1 MSFVF
6 TDAAGNSATLDT
18 WPFVIDRA
26 MDLPVIEISL
36 PLENEIITSDFV
48 FSGVMYDDDEVRRV
62 YWRIDDGEDRI
73 IEGANGY
80 SVPIPLL
87 SLTDNEHTIT
97 VSAED
102 IYGARSAPVTRTIR
116 VSLEEPRAQ
125 VLLPV
130 LSQIV
135 RETVVLSGIASDN
148 NGISK
153 VQVSLDGGNSYNDAS
168 GTTEWNY
175 QFNSKIFKDG
185 THLVFVKVWDGC
197 DITAL
202 YSSLINIDNTAPE
215 VVLESP
221 VDGMVTA
228 GDVYITGRAV
238 DAVLLD
244 TINIEVRSL
253 EGREIP
259 EAIRSRRV
267 VPGSILMET
276 LDLSSLADG
285 IYNIE
290 VWAKDKAQNVTR
302 VSRNVELFKDTQ
314 RNFVDNLYPLNGEH
328 VQGTFNLYGY
338 VGGVDKAAQVTLSI
352 NDIDAGTA
360 EVTGAG
366 YYRFTLSGENL
377 KEGLNSLVVR
387 GVFNGEETVKSS
399 VRNLYYKP
407 SGAWVTIDS
416 LNMGDFAYDRPWLT
430 GRAGYA
436 LSPED
441 EEILADKKAGKELR
455 AAVGT
460 KKPEYIELSFDN
472 GRTFFRA
479 EGEKGWRC
487 RLETGEMA
495 EGLHYLI
502 VRAAMVNGET
512 AVTRTLIRVDKT
524 PPWIR
529 LVSPQAGGRYN
540 QSLEYT
546 AFAGDNAEL
555 KDLRYHLRQGDKA
568 FYEVPGFIQGLYFES
583 TIPPFVRQVWNEAP
597 GIFAGGATYMDF
609 GMGLSFFG
617 DNVKVQLQYGF
628 MTQDLYES
636 LGGTQTLRYGG
647 HTLGLKLL
655 ANIYTLDFGGFAG
668 PGWEWLS
675 ASFGLGANFSLF
687 DLGGQGYTQSGKASW
702 LSALLV
708 QVEFPKVTIPKRS
721 FLRTFS
727 FFTEGQLWFVPTDVK
742 ADEQGIKTVIPHIT
756 VGLRA
761 YIF

>member
-1 MSFVF
+1 
-6 TDAAGNSATLDT
+6 
-18 WPFVIDRA
+18 
-26 MDLPVIEISL
+26 
-36 PLENEIITSDFV
+36 
-48 FSGVMYDDDEVRRV
+48 
-62 YWRIDDGEDRI
+62 
-73 IEGANGY
+73 
-80 SVPIPLL
+80 
-87 SLTDNEHTIT
+87 
-97 VSAED
+97 
-102 IYGARSAPVTRTIR
+102 
-116 VSLEEPRAQ
+116 

-130 LSQIV
+130 FNQIV
-135 RETVVLSGIASDN
+135 KETVVLSGIASDN
-148 NGISK
+148 NGIDK
-153 VQVSLDGGNSYNDAS
+153 VQVSLDSGNSYNDAS
-168 GTTEWNY
+168 GTAEWSY
-175 QFNSKIFKDG
+175 QFNSKILQDG
-185 THLVFVKVWDGC
+185 THVVFIQVWDGC

-221 VDGMVTA
+221 MDGLVTA
-228 GDVYITGRAV
+228 EDVYITGRAV
-238 DAVLLD
+238 DTILLD

-259 EAIRSRRV
+259 EAIRNRQV
-267 VPGSILMET
+267 VPGSILMEA
-276 LDLSSLADG
+276 LDLSPLADG

-290 VWAKDKAQNVTR
+290 VWAKDKAENITR
-302 VSRNVELFKDTQ
+302 VSRNVELFKDKQ

-338 VGGVDKAAQVTLSI
+338 VGGLDKASYVSLSI

-360 EVTGAG
+360 EVTEAG
-366 YYRFTLSGENL
+366 YYRFVLSGDKL
-377 KEGLNSLVVR
+377 KEGLNSLVVH
-387 GVFNGEETVKSS
+387 GVFGGKEIVKSS

-430 GRAGYA
+430 GQGGYT

-441 EEILADKKAGKELR
+441 GEILADKKAGKELR
-455 AAVGT
+455 AGVEA
-460 KKPEYIELSFDN
+460 KKPEHIELSFDN

-479 EGEKGWRC
+479 EGGKDGGWRY

-502 VRAAMVNGET
+502 VRAVMVNGET
-512 AVTRTLIRVDKT
+512 AVTRTLIQVDKT

-529 LVSPQAGGRYN
+529 LVAPQAGGRYN

-546 AFAGDNAEL
+546 AFAGDNVEL
-555 KDLRYHLRQGDKA
+555 KGLSYHLRQGDKA

-583 TIPPFVRQVWNEAP
+583 TIPPFVRQIWNEAP
-597 GIFAGGATYMDF
+597 GIFSGGATYMDF
-609 GMGLSFFG
+609 GMGLSFFD
-617 DNVKVQLQYGF
+617 DNVKVQFQYGF
-628 MTQDLYES
+628 ITQGLYES
-636 LGGTQTLRYGG
+636 LGGTQVLRYGG
-647 HTLGLKLL
+647 HVLGLKLL
-655 ANIYTLDFGGFAG
+655 ANIYTLGFESFAG

-708 QVEFPKVTIPKRS
+708 QIEFPKITIPRRS

-727 FFTEGQLWFVPTDVK
+727 LFTEGQLWFVPTDVK
-742 ADEQGIKTVIPHIT
+742 ADEQGIKTVIPHIV
-756 VGLRA
+756 VGLRM